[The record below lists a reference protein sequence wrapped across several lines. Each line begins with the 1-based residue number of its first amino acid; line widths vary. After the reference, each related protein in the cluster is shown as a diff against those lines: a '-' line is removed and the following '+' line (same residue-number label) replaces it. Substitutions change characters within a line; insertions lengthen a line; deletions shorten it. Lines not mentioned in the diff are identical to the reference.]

1 MRIIEP
7 TPIKAGT
14 KGTID
19 YQTLD
24 PMHSPETPLFTN
36 IEIIGGS
43 LLADYSGALPLT
55 EYVESVVQEYRV
67 TLITKTEWRDLLTLP
82 EQILSDKV
90 KGSIEGDLSYL
101 PSIDLES
108 PLVAGVT
115 NRDILRTGYTAFGDA
130 ESLEVTNP
138 TVQLVT
144 QTMFVVGILATQ
156 ERVDT
161 ILLGVPL

>member
-1 MRIIEP
+1 MKRVIYSLVVVDSKVLRPEVGTYTEDLLDFDGGVIISNYVGDFE
-7 TPIKAGT
+7 
-14 KGTID
+14 D
-19 YQTLD
+19 
-24 PMHSPETPLFTN
+24 N
-36 IEIIGGS
+36 
-43 LLADYSGALPLT
+43 LT
-55 EYVESVVQEYRV
+55 EYVPPASTQKYKV
-67 TLITKTEWRDLLTLP
+67 TLITKTEWRDLLTLS

-108 PLVAGVT
+108 PLVAGIT

-161 ILLGVPL
+161 ILLGMPL

>member
-1 MRIIEP
+1 MRVIYELTRDSNGRPVRPDEDELFSLSDDFSVPGFMIE
-7 TPIKAGT
+7 
-14 KGTID
+14 D
-19 YQTLD
+19 YD
-24 PMHSPETPLFTN
+24 EVA
-36 IEIIGGS
+36 GS
-43 LLADYSGALPLT
+43 LELT
-55 EYVESVVQEYRV
+55 EYVPPAPAQEYKV

-108 PLVAGVT
+108 PLVPGIT

-130 ESLEVTNP
+130 ESLEITNP

-144 QTMFVVGILATQ
+144 QTMFVVGIIATQ

-161 ILLGVPL
+161 ILLGMPL

>member
-1 MRIIEP
+1 MRIIKP
-7 TPIKAGT
+7 IPIKAGT
-14 KGTID
+14 KGVID
-19 YQTLD
+19 YQALD
-24 PMHSPETPLFTN
+24 PLHTQDNRLFTN
-36 IEIIGGS
+36 IKIVGS
-43 LLADYSGALPLT
+43 DLVADYSGLLSLT
-55 EYVESVVQEYRV
+55 PYTEPGKYKVS
-67 TLITKTEWRDLLTLP
+67 LITKTEWRDLLTLP

-90 KGSIEGDLSYL
+90 KGSIEGDLTFL
-101 PSIDLES
+101 PTVDDES
-108 PLVAGVT
+108 PLVSGIT
-115 NRDILRTGYTAFGDA
+115 NRDILRTGFTAFGDA

>member
-1 MRIIEP
+1 MYYLYD
-7 TPIKAGT
+7 KASGMNLGEYTVKGGIRPKNTT
-14 KGTID
+14 KKK
-19 YQTLD
+19 
-24 PMHSPETPLFTN
+24 PPHSSSVMHE
-36 IEIIGGS
+36 GS
-43 LLADYSGALPLT
+43 WVA
-55 EYVESVVQEYRV
+55 SVPVVAVKQEYRV
-67 TLITKTEWRDLLTLP
+67 TLITKTEWRDLLTIQ
-82 EQILSDKV
+82 EQVLSDKV
-90 KGSIEGDLSYL
+90 KGSIEGNLVYL
-101 PSIDLES
+101 TDVDEDSL
-108 PLVAGVT
+108 LVPGIT